1 MSLLCFMEEEP
12 IATTLDTEVR
22 DFLAKLPAGGNRVG
36 CNYIWFAFEH
46 HRDEP
51 CSLEEFEAAVAR
63 VAPTSKV
70 YGRLFVEGVDAAEV
84 KRFYLEVF
92 R

>member
-22 DFLAKLPAGGNRVG
+22 DFLAKLPAGDDRVG

-46 HRDEP
+46 HRTEP
-51 CSLEEFEAAVAR
+51 CSLGEFEAAVAR
-63 VAPTSKV
+63 LAPTSRV

-84 KRFYLEVF
+84 RRFYLSVF
-92 R
+92 Q

>member
-12 IATTLDTEVR
+12 IATTLDNEVR
-22 DFLAKLPAGGNRVG
+22 DFLSKLPAGGNRVG

-46 HRDEP
+46 HRTAP

-70 YGRLFVEGVDAAEV
+70 YGCLFVEGVDAAEV
-84 KRFYLEVF
+84 RRFYLSVF
-92 R
+92 Q